1 MRNGEITSLLKQF
14 CRAWCSS
21 PRTSRPGSLE
31 ISQLQKQ
38 IRICGLPPWALL
50 GQKCFLSCLEDEQ
63 SNYLSESLFG
73 FSLSPP
79 SLATPQCSGCYGSLA
94 GNDSY
99 TAGPPPSGT
108 ATDSAPLLSAAG
120 GSELSNHHSSYP
132 AAQN

>member
-1 MRNGEITSLLKQF
+1 MPHLLKQV
-14 CRAWCSS
+14 
-21 PRTSRPGSLE
+21 G
-31 ISQLQKQ
+31 
-38 IRICGLPPWALL
+38 IRRLAPWAVL
-50 GQKCFLSCLEDEQ
+50 GRKSFLSCLEDKQ
-63 SNYLSESLFG
+63 SNYLPESPFG

-108 ATDSAPLLSAAG
+108 GTDSAPLLSAAG
-120 GSELSNHHSSYP
+120 SSELSNHHSSYP